1 MSGKPVGER
10 VATLEAYYVE
20 INDSLKEIKGHMRMQ
35 NGLLAML
42 TRWQQRIIGA
52 GLLAAF
58 LLTVGAGVL
67 LKGGL

>member
-1 MSGKPVGER
+1 MPGKPLGER

-20 INDSLKEIKGHMRMQ
+20 VNDSLKEIKGHMKTQ
-35 NGLLAML
+35 NGHLATL

-67 LKGGL
+67 LRGGL